1 MTKPKILNSFAD
13 LGKAVEVEPR
23 YLRFE
28 VVGKSQSGL
37 TDQYMV
43 YEKKGVGH
51 LAACQWSGEFR
62 QYVFFALPG
71 VIFTADAIR
80 ELAVFLDRINQQH
93 INKNKK

>member
-1 MTKPKILNSFAD
+1 MSKPKTLNSFAD

-28 VVGKSQSGL
+28 LVGKSQSGL

-43 YEKKGVGH
+43 YEKKGVGQ
-51 LAACQWSGEFR
+51 LAAVQFSGNFR
-62 QYVFFALPG
+62 QYAYFSLPG
-71 VIFTADAIR
+71 VEWTADALQ
-80 ELAVFLDRINQQH
+80 ELVVFINRINQQH